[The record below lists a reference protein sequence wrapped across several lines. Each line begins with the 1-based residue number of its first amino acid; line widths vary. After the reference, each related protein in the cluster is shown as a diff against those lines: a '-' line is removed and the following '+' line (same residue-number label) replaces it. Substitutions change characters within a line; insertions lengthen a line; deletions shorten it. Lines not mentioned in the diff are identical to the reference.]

1 MAKED
6 YEDEGPNEGGEG
18 DEEHGGVTERLRQRT
33 KRKPVYVEEDESMED
48 EEWEAPDEE
57 EEEEEDDEE
66 EEKDVR
72 KGEQHDD
79 FCDVCNT
86 GGIMADPLGD
96 VEKIL
101 DMQMRP
107 IKVPG
112 KASDHGADKA
122 PDQAADEQAED
133 KASVQAE
140 DDDYYEAG
148 DEASDPAPDKRLK
161 GATTEVK
168 QYLIKW
174 KSKSFLH

>member
-1 MAKED
+1 
-6 YEDEGPNEGGEG
+6 
-18 DEEHGGVTERLRQRT
+18 
-33 KRKPVYVEEDESMED
+33 MED
-48 EEWEAPDEE
+48 EEWEATE
-57 EEEEEDDEE
+57 EEEEEDDAE

-86 GGIMADPLGD
+86 GGILVYCDTCTAVFHRGCLDPHMKVVPRGAWSCPKCADPLGD

-101 DMQMRP
+101 DMQTRP

-133 KASVQAE
+133 E
-140 DDDYYEAG
+140 DDDYDEAG
-148 DEASDPAPDKRLK
+148 DEASDPAPDKDSKEPPPKL
-161 GATTEVK
+161 VK
-168 QYLIKW
+168 QHLIKW
-174 KSKSFLH
+174 KSRSFLHCSWVTSEDLERGKALLEKA